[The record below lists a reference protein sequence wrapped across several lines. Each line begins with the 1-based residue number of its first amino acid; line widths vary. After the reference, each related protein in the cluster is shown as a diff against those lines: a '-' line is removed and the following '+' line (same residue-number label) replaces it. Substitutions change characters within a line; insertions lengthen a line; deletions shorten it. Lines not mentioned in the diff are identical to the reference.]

1 MAPTVDTI
9 GFFKFFFDE
18 ILAVS
23 DDTIMWKVSPDT
35 SPTTGASA
43 FLNLHFQ
50 YFITELSTLKSPKKG
65 PFSLLMA
72 NCVNLLRSFSVILSS
87 SFSWKCH

>member
-1 MAPTVDTI
+1 MAPTVGTI
-9 GFFKFFFDE
+9 NFFMFFFYE
-18 ILAVS
+18 IPAVS

-50 YFITELSTLKSPKKG
+50 YFITELSTLKSPKQVLF
-65 PFSLLMA
+65 P
-72 NCVNLLRSFSVILSS
+72 C
-87 SFSWKCH
+87 SWPTV